1 MTDVM
6 TPEQR
11 HRCMAAIKGK
21 NTRPELMVRKFLFAH
36 GLRFRIHVSK
46 LPGSPDIV
54 LPKYRTAI
62 FIDGCFWHGHEGCR
76 YSHMPASNAD
86 FWQKKISRNKKR
98 DAEVSVV
105 LREMGY
111 KVIRVWTCQLVPRR
125 RVNTLYMLLREILW
139 EADAATVVAENT
151 ALAVEPEVPYG
162 G

>member
-98 DAEVSVV
+98 DAEVSVA

-139 EADAATVVAENT
+139 DAATVVAENT
-151 ALAVEPEVPYG
+151 ALAAEPEVPYG